1 MDEPEREPR
10 TAFES
15 SLDDAR
21 AAADDGGLVV
31 GAVREPASKSVEAAI
46 LAVCDE
52 VLTQYLTDAV
62 PGPELMQFLIGWPLR
77 ELGPT
82 SLLAWMRAHARCT
95 AWWAAREAEALV
107 AFAGATPQQQTFEV
121 RGEQVVLED
130 VAREE
135 LAASM
140 RWTSNFAATRIEEAR
155 LLVGSLPATKSAMD
169 AGDVSPAHV
178 RVVVESAR
186 RLSATAPVGSREFS
200 AACGQLEKRILP
212 VAVRSGLGAL
222 RTAANKAV
230 SAIDPLGRSVR
241 RDAALQRRGVWL
253 RDEPDGVA
261 TLIARM
267 ATEHA
272 YACYAAVEKLAASS
286 RFGGQPAS
294 SGGDSDGGGS
304 DGGTLGE
311 RRSLALLHLTLGDGQ
326 ANTSASDGRTSASV
340 TGAHP
345 SASMS
350 DAHTN
355 LHVQGAPAVPEPVL
369 RTHVDVIID
378 LPTLL
383 GLQDNDG
390 EIVGGG
396 ELAGDTIRA
405 LVASDSTATMRRLIT
420 DPVTGH
426 LLDIGRKRYVIPDA
440 MREFIVIRDQR
451 CRFPGCT
458 ARAAGGEVDHA
469 VPWDAGG
476 GSDRDNLGALCK
488 RHHQVKTIGGWT
500 ITNSDRDGS
509 CTWVSPTGNRYAHDA
524 VAVGVESAHEA
535 GVPLADGV
543 VRETGDLVNDD
554 P

>member
-21 AAADDGGLVV
+21 AAAGGGGFVV
-31 GAVREPASKSVEAAI
+31 GAVREPASTSVEAAI

-155 LLVGSLPATKSAMD
+155 LLVGSLPATKAAMD

-212 VAVRSGLGAL
+212 VAVRSGIGAL

-286 RFGGQPAS
+286 QFGRQSA
-294 SGGDSDGGGS
+294 GGDSDGGGS

-311 RRSLALLHLTLGDGQ
+311 RRSLALLHLTLGDRH
-326 ANTSASDGRTSASV
+326 ANASASD
-340 TGAHP
+340 AH
-345 SASMS
+345 S
-350 DAHTN
+350 N
-355 LHVQGAPAVPEPVL
+355 LHVQEAPSVAEPVL

-509 CTWVSPTGNRYAHDA
+509 CTWVSPTGNRYAHEA
-524 VAVGVESAHEA
+524 VAVGVEPATGTVAMGVESAREA